1 MRQASCRAGFQ
12 RKQVWYLSV
21 RIMTLQAA
29 FALLLF
35 PSAAVG
41 AQGVRAEP
49 TPCPESIPATA
60 QCSLGKDSAGAFYW
74 IVMPAPWNKQ
84 LVVHAHG
91 GPDLGPPDAKGSAD
105 DLTRWSIWT
114 RMGFAV
120 VASTYHQG
128 GVAVRSAAEDVERS
142 RQLFVAQFGVPER
155 TMLHG
160 QSWGAGVAA
169 RTAELFG
176 ARDAQGRLPYDAVLL
191 TSGVLGGASLS
202 YDFRMDLRVVYQA
215 VCGDHP
221 RADEPQYP
229 LWQGLPVGAK
239 LTRAQLADRVDTCTG
254 VRKPAAARSTEQVQR
269 LSTILAAV
277 KVPERT
283 LIAHLNWGTWHFQ
296 DIVTKRTNGANPFT
310 TTGVTYAGGAALNDK
325 IARYVADS
333 LAVVALAADADPT
346 GRIPVPVLTMHAI
359 DDPTAFVELESTFR
373 RTMERAG
380 RGKALVQL
388 FTQDSEHS
396 YTSDAQ
402 YVSAMRALLAWVEQ
416 GAAPTPTAV
425 ASLCAKV
432 EPMYDPAKGCRF
444 VPSYSPSA
452 LSSRVPSRMKPGSP
466 K

>member
-1 MRQASCRAGFQ
+1 
-12 RKQVWYLSV
+12 
-21 RIMTLQAA
+21 MTRYT
-29 FALLLF
+29 
-35 PSAAVG
+35 PRAAVLLALAAGSLG
-41 AQGVRAEP
+41 AQDTRAAP
-49 TPCPESIPATA
+49 TPCPESVPATV

-74 IVMPAPWNKQ
+74 IAMPAPWNKR

-91 GPDLGPPDAKGSAD
+91 GPDLGAPDAKGSAD

-142 RQLFVAQFGVPER
+142 RQLFVAQFGQPER
-155 TMLHG
+155 TILHG

-169 RTAELFG
+169 RAAELYG
-176 ARDAQGRLPYDAVLL
+176 ARDAQGRVPYDAVLL

-215 VCGDHP
+215 VCGNHP

-229 LWQGLPVGAK
+229 PWQGLPVGAK
-239 LTRAQLADRVDTCTG
+239 LTRAQLADRVDACTG
-254 VRKPAAARSTEQVQR
+254 VRKPVAARSPEQAQR
-269 LSTILAAV
+269 LADILAAV

-310 TTGVTYAGGAALNDK
+310 TMGVTYAGGAALNDK
-325 IARYVADS
+325 VARYAADS
-333 LAVVALAADADPT
+333 VAVATLSADADPT

-373 RTMERAG
+373 RTMARAG

-402 YVSAMRALLAWVEQ
+402 YVSAMRALMAWVEQ
-416 GAAPTPTAV
+416 GAVPTPKAV
-425 ASLCAKV
+425 AASCATV
-432 EPMYDPAKGCRF
+432 EPMYDPVKGCRF
-444 VPSYSPSA
+444 VPSYTPAA
-452 LSSRVPSRMKPGSP
+452 LSSRVPNRTKPGMP

>member
-1 MRQASCRAGFQ
+1 
-12 RKQVWYLSV
+12 
-21 RIMTLQAA
+21 
-29 FALLLF
+29 
-35 PSAAVG
+35 
-41 AQGVRAEP
+41 
-49 TPCPESIPATA
+49 
-60 QCSLGKDSAGAFYW
+60 
-74 IVMPAPWNKQ
+74 
-84 LVVHAHG
+84 
-91 GPDLGPPDAKGSAD
+91 
-105 DLTRWSIWT
+105 
-114 RMGFAV
+114 MGFAV

-155 TMLHG
+155 TILHG

-176 ARDAQGRLPYDAVLL
+176 ARDAQGRVPYDAVLL

-221 RADEPQYP
+221 RADEPPYP

-254 VRKPAAARSTEQVQR
+254 VRKPAAARSPEQAQR
-269 LSTILAAV
+269 LATILAAV

-296 DIVTKRTNGANPFT
+296 DIVTKRTNGTNPFT
-310 TTGVTYAGGAALNDK
+310 TVGVTYVGGAALNDK
-325 IARYVADS
+325 VARYAADS
-333 LAVVALAADADPT
+333 VAVALLSADADPT

-380 RGKALVQL
+380 RDKALVQL

-416 GAAPTPTAV
+416 GVKPTPKAV
-425 ASLCAKV
+425 AASCTTV
-432 EPMYDPAKGCRF
+432 EPMYDPATGCRF
-444 VPSYSPSA
+444 VPSYVPAA
-452 LSSRVPSRMKPGSP
+452 LSLRVPSRTKPGMP

>member
-1 MRQASCRAGFQ
+1 MMRYAR
-12 RKQVWYLSV
+12 R
-21 RIMTLQAA
+21 
-29 FALLLF
+29 
-35 PSAAVG
+35 AAVFVALAIGSLG
-41 AQGVRAEP
+41 AQETRAVP
-49 TPCPESIPATA
+49 TPCPDGIPATV

-74 IVMPAPWNKQ
+74 IAMPAPWNKR

-91 GPDLGPPDAKGSAD
+91 GPDLGAPDAKGSAD
-105 DLTRWSIWT
+105 DLTRWNIWT

-142 RQLFVAQFGVPER
+142 RQQFIAQFGRPER
-155 TMLHG
+155 TILHG

-176 ARDAQGRLPYDAVLL
+176 ARDMQGRVPYDAVLL

-229 LWQGLPVGAK
+229 LWRGLLVDAK
-239 LTRAQLADRVDTCTG
+239 LTRAQLADRVDACTG
-254 VRKPAAARSTEQVQR
+254 VRKPAAARSPEQAQH
-269 LSTILAAV
+269 LATILAAV
-277 KVPERT
+277 RVPERT

-325 IARYVADS
+325 IARYLADS
-333 LAVVALAADADPT
+333 VAVATLSADADPT

-373 RTMERAG
+373 HTMERAG
-380 RGKALVQL
+380 RAKALVQL

-396 YTSDAQ
+396 YLSDAQ
-402 YVSAMRALLAWVEQ
+402 YVSAMHALLAWVER
-416 GAAPTPTAV
+416 GATPTPTAV
-425 ASLCAKV
+425 AASCARV
-432 EPMYDPAKGCRF
+432 EPTYDPTKGCRF
-444 VPSYSPSA
+444 VPSYTPA
-452 LSSRVPSRMKPGSP
+452 PLSSRVPNRAKPGSP

>member
-1 MRQASCRAGFQ
+1 MTITGTIRRVGVVAALSLLAAAS
-12 RKQVWYLSV
+12 S
-21 RIMTLQAA
+21 
-29 FALLLF
+29 
-35 PSAAVG
+35 G
-41 AQGVRAEP
+41 AQDARAVP
-49 TPCPESIPATA
+49 TPCPEGIPTSVRCA
-60 QCSLGKDSAGAFYW
+60 LGKDSAGAFYW
-74 IVMPAPWNKQ
+74 IAMPSPWNRR

-91 GPDLGPPDAKGSAD
+91 GPDLGAPEPQGSAD
-105 DLTRWSIWT
+105 DLTRWNIWT

-142 RQLFVAQFGVPER
+142 RELFIAQFGAPER
-155 TMLHG
+155 TILHG

-176 ARDAQGRLPYDAVLL
+176 ARDAQGHVPYDAVLL

-215 VCGDHP
+215 VCGNHP
-221 RADEPQYP
+221 RADEPQYQ
-229 LWQGLPVGAK
+229 LWQGLPVSAK
-239 LTRAQLADRVDTCTG
+239 LTRAQLADRVDACTG
-254 VRKPAAARSTEQVQR
+254 VRKPAAARSPEQAQA
-269 LSTILAAV
+269 LATILAAV

-310 TTGVTYAGGAALNDK
+310 TTGVTYAGGSALNDK

-333 LAVVALAADADPT
+333 GAVATLSADADPT

-380 RGKALVQL
+380 RVKALVQL

-416 GAAPTPTAV
+416 GAVPTPEAV
-425 ASLCAKV
+425 AASCAKV

-444 VPSYSPSA
+444 VPSYAPA
-452 LSSRVPSRMKPGSP
+452 PLSSRVPSRTKPGMA

>member
-1 MRQASCRAGFQ
+1 MMGGHLTRTVRRA
-12 RKQVWYLSV
+12 
-21 RIMTLQAA
+21 A
-29 FALLLF
+29 ALLVLATGSV
-35 PSAAVG
+35 SAQAT
-41 AQGVRAEP
+41 RAEP
-49 TPCPESIPATA
+49 TPCPDGIPATT
-60 QCSLGKDSAGAFYW
+60 QCALGKDSAGAFYW
-74 IVMPAPWNKQ
+74 IAIPSPWNKR

-91 GPDLGPPDAKGSAD
+91 GPDLGAPDAKGSAD
-105 DLTRWSIWT
+105 DLTRWNIWT

-128 GVAVRSAAEDVERS
+128 GVAVRSAADDVERS

-155 TMLHG
+155 TILHG

-169 RTAELFG
+169 RTAELFV

-221 RADEPQYP
+221 RADEPPYP

-254 VRKPAAARSTEQVQR
+254 VRKPAAARSPEQAQR
-269 LSTILAAV
+269 LATILAAV

-310 TTGVTYAGGAALNDK
+310 TTGVAYAGGAAVNDQV
-325 IARYVADS
+325 ARYAADS
-333 LAVVALAADADPT
+333 VAVATFAADADPT

-359 DDPTAFVELESTFR
+359 DDPTAFVELEETFR

-380 RGKALVQL
+380 RGTALVQL

-396 YTSDAQ
+396 YLSDAQ
-402 YVSAMRALLAWVEQ
+402 YVSAMRALSAWIEQ
-416 GAAPTPTAV
+416 GTVPTATGV
-425 ASLCAKV
+425 ATSCATV
-432 EPMYDPAKGCRF
+432 DLMYDPANGCRF
-444 VPSYSPSA
+444 VPSYVPPPLA
-452 LSSRVPSRMKPGSP
+452 SRVPSRTKPGMP

>member
-1 MRQASCRAGFQ
+1 
-12 RKQVWYLSV
+12 
-21 RIMTLQAA
+21 MTVGGVKRGIGAIA
-29 FALLLF
+29 RLLLCA
-35 PSAAVG
+35 SATVG
-41 AQGVRAEP
+41 AQGMRAEP
-49 TPCPESIPATA
+49 TPCPDGIPSTT
-60 QCSLGKDSAGAFYW
+60 QCALGKDSAGAFYW
-74 IVMPAPWNKQ
+74 IAIPAPWNKQ

-91 GPDLGPPDAKGSAD
+91 GPDLGAPDAKGSAD
-105 DLTRWSIWT
+105 DLTRWNIWT

-142 RQLFVAQFGVPER
+142 RQWFIAQFGMPQR
-155 TMLHG
+155 TILHG

-176 ARDAQGRLPYDAVLL
+176 ARDAQGHVPYDAVLL

-221 RADEPQYP
+221 RADEPPYP

-239 LTRAQLADRVDTCTG
+239 LTRAQLADRVDSCTG
-254 VRKPAAARSTEQVQR
+254 VRKPAAARSPEQTQR
-269 LSTILAAV
+269 LGTILAAV

-296 DIVTKRTNGANPFT
+296 DIVTKRTNGVNPFT
-310 TTGVTYAGGAALNDK
+310 TAGVTYAGGAALNEK
-325 IARYVADS
+325 IARYASDSVA
-333 LAVVALAADADPT
+333 VATLAADADPT

-380 RGKALVQL
+380 RSTALVQL

-396 YTSDAQ
+396 YLSDAQ
-402 YVSAMRALLAWVEQ
+402 YVTAMQALLTWIERGVV
-416 GAAPTPTAV
+416 PTPQQV
-425 ASLCAKV
+425 AASCPTVARLYA
-432 EPMYDPAKGCRF
+432 PDSGCRF
-444 VPSYSPSA
+444 LPEYQPASLA
-452 LSSRVPSRMKPGSP
+452 SRVPARVKRGVPSP
-466 K
+466 LNQ

>member
-1 MRQASCRAGFQ
+1 MRCARSIA
-12 RKQVWYLSV
+12 
-21 RIMTLQAA
+21 
-29 FALLLF
+29 ALLLCT
-35 PSAAVG
+35 SAAVG
-41 AQGVRAEP
+41 AQGTRAEP
-49 TPCPESIPATA
+49 TSCPEGIPATT
-60 QCSLGKDSAGAFYW
+60 QCSLGRDSAGAFYW
-74 IVMPAPWNKQ
+74 IAMPAPWNKQ

-91 GPDLGPPDAKGSAD
+91 GPDLGAPDAKGSAD
-105 DLTRWSIWT
+105 DLTRWNIWT

-142 RQLFVAQFGVPER
+142 RQLFIAQFGMPGR
-155 TMLHG
+155 TILHG

-176 ARDAQGRLPYDAVLL
+176 ARDARGHVPYDAVLL

-221 RADEPQYP
+221 RADESQYP

-239 LTRAQLADRVDTCTG
+239 LTRAQLADRVDACTG
-254 VRKPAAARSTEQVQR
+254 VRKPAAARSPEQAQR

-283 LIAHLNWGTWHFQ
+283 MIAHLNWGTWHFQ
-296 DIVTKRTNGANPFT
+296 DIVTKRTSGANPFST
-310 TTGVTYAGGAALNDK
+310 MGVTYSGGAALNEK
-325 IARYVADS
+325 IARYAADS
-333 LAVVALAADADPT
+333 VAVATLSADADPT
-346 GRIPVPVLTMHAI
+346 GRIAVPVLTMHAI
-359 DDPTAFVELESTFR
+359 DDPTAFVELEHTFR

-380 RGKALVQL
+380 RGKTLVQL

-396 YTSDAQ
+396 YSSDAQ
-402 YVSAMRALLAWVEQ
+402 YVSAMRALLAWVER
-416 GAAPTPTAV
+416 GTVPTPTSV
-425 ASLCAKV
+425 AASCANV

-444 VPSYSPSA
+444 VPSYAPA
-452 LSSRVPSRMKPGSP
+452 PLSSRVPSRTKPGMP

>member
-1 MRQASCRAGFQ
+1 MRRCVGPIA
-12 RKQVWYLSV
+12 
-21 RIMTLQAA
+21 T
-29 FALLLF
+29 LLLCA
-35 PSAAVG
+35 SASGAAQSARAV
-41 AQGVRAEP
+41 P
-49 TPCPESIPATA
+49 TPCPNGVPATV
-60 QCSLGKDSAGAFYW
+60 QCSLGTDSAGAFYW
-74 IVMPAPWNKQ
+74 VAMPAPWNKQ

-91 GPDLGPPDAKGSAD
+91 GPDLGAPDAKGSAD

-120 VASTYHQG
+120 VASTYRQG

-142 RQLFVAQFGVPER
+142 RQLFIAQFGLPER
-155 TMLHG
+155 TILHG

-176 ARDAQGRLPYDAVLL
+176 ARDAQQRLPYDAVLL

-229 LWQGLPVGAK
+229 LWQGLPVGST
-239 LTRAQLADRVDTCTG
+239 LTRAQLADRVDACTG
-254 VRKPAAARSTEQVQR
+254 VRKPAAARSTEQTQR
-269 LSTILAAV
+269 LATILAAV

-310 TTGVTYAGGAALNDK
+310 TVGVTYAGGAALNDK
-325 IARYVADS
+325 IARYTADS
-333 LAVVALAADADPT
+333 VAVATLSADADPT

-380 RGKALVQL
+380 RGSALVQV

-396 YTSDAQ
+396 YLSDAQ
-402 YVSAMRALLAWVEQ
+402 YVSAMRALLAWVER
-416 GAAPTPTAV
+416 GTIPTPETV
-425 ASLCAKV
+425 AASCARV
-432 EPMYDPAKGCRF
+432 EPIFDPVKGCRV
-444 VPSYSPSA
+444 VPTYTPA
-452 LSSRVPSRMKPGSP
+452 PLSSRVPSRVKPGMS

>member
-1 MRQASCRAGFQ
+1 MLWLCASA
-12 RKQVWYLSV
+12 
-21 RIMTLQAA
+21 TAA
-29 FALLLF
+29 
-35 PSAAVG
+35 
-41 AQGVRAEP
+41 AQTTRAEP
-49 TPCPESIPATA
+49 TPCPEGIPASVH
-60 QCSLGKDSAGAFYW
+60 CSLGKDSAGAFYW
-74 IVMPAPWNKQ
+74 VAMPSPWNKR

-91 GPDLGPPDAKGSAD
+91 GPDLGAPDAKGSAD
-105 DLTRWSIWT
+105 DLTRWNIWT

-128 GVAVRSAAEDVERS
+128 GVAVRSAADDVERS
-142 RQLFVAQFGVPER
+142 RQLFIAQFGMPER
-155 TMLHG
+155 TILHG

-176 ARDAQGRLPYDAVLL
+176 ARDAQGRVPYDAVLL

-229 LWQGLPVGAK
+229 LWQGLPVNAK
-239 LTRAQLADRVDTCTG
+239 LTRAQLADRVDACTG
-254 VRKPAAARSTEQVQR
+254 VRKPAAARSPEQAQKLAV
-269 LSTILAAV
+269 ILAAV
-277 KVPERT
+277 QVPERT

-296 DIVTKRTNGANPFT
+296 DIVTKRTNGANPFS

-325 IARYVADS
+325 IARYAADS
-333 LAVVALAADADPT
+333 GAVATLSADADPT

-380 RGKALVQL
+380 RAKALVQL
-388 FTQDSEHS
+388 FTQDSDHS
-396 YTSDAQ
+396 YLSDAQ
-402 YVSAMRALLAWVEQ
+402 YVSAIRALLAWVER
-416 GAAPTPTAV
+416 GSEPTATGV
-425 ASLCAKV
+425 AASCAAV

-444 VPSYSPSA
+444 VPLYVPAA
-452 LSSRVPSRMKPGSP
+452 LSSRVPARTKPGVP

>member
-1 MRQASCRAGFQ
+1 
-12 RKQVWYLSV
+12 
-21 RIMTLQAA
+21 MTITCITRLVGV
-29 FALLLF
+29 
-35 PSAAVG
+35 AAVLSLLAAASSG
-41 AQGVRAEP
+41 AQDTRTVS
-49 TPCPESIPATA
+49 TPCPDGIPATV
-60 QCSLGKDSAGAFYW
+60 QCALGKDSAGAFYW
-74 IVMPAPWNKQ
+74 IAMPSPWNKQ

-91 GPDLGPPDAKGSAD
+91 GPDLGAPDAKGSAD

-142 RQLFVAQFGVPER
+142 RQLFIAQFGMPQR
-155 TMLHG
+155 TILHG

-176 ARDAQGRLPYDAVLL
+176 ARDAQGRVPYDAVLL

-239 LTRAQLADRVDTCTG
+239 LTRAQLADRVDACTG
-254 VRKPAAARSTEQVQR
+254 VRKPAAARSSEQAQR
-269 LSTILAAV
+269 LATILAAV

-296 DIVTKRTNGANPFT
+296 DIVTKRTSGANPFT
-310 TTGVTYAGGAALNDK
+310 TVGVTYGGDAALNDK
-325 IARYVADS
+325 VARYAADS
-333 LAVVALAADADPT
+333 VAVATLSADADPT
-346 GRIPVPVLTMHAI
+346 GRIQVPVLTMHAI
-359 DDPTAFVELESTFR
+359 DDPTAFVELESSFR
-373 RTMERAG
+373 HTMERAG
-380 RGKALVQL
+380 RAKALVQL

-416 GAAPTPTAV
+416 GTVPTPTAV
-425 ASLCAKV
+425 AASCAKV

-444 VPSYSPSA
+444 VPSYAPA
-452 LSSRVPSRMKPGSP
+452 PLSSRVPSRAKPGVP